1 MYWFLQLNFFGKSPG
16 WLVKIFW
23 VALSSMSRTRMK
35 MVRSFLVG
43 RGEALVWLSM
53 ALSLSSSVGV
63 VCLVD
68 RNPLGVFLPCP
79 FGVSSE
85 SG

>member
-1 MYWFLQLNFFGKSPG
+1 
-16 WLVKIFW
+16 
-23 VALSSMSRTRMK
+23 MK

-43 RGEALVWLSM
+43 HGEVLVWLST

-63 VCLVD
+63 VYFVD
-68 RNPLGVFLPCP
+68 HNPLGVFLPCP